1 MKIIPAID
9 LLNGRC
15 VRLFQGSYGTAKSY
29 SSSPLDQAKIFED
42 LGVKFLH
49 IVDLND
55 AQNGSME
62 HIKVVET
69 ICKKTKLSVDFGGGI
84 RNVKQIQAALDAGCK
99 MVNLG
104 TLLTEKTEDSARLIQ
119 QFGADKLICAFDSE
133 NERVKIKGWT
143 EKSRFSV
150 LEIIHSLVGK
160 GFTNFTVTDISR
172 DGTLTSPSVEL
183 YQKILAEFPLINL
196 RASGGVSS
204 ETDLI
209 QLKELGCEGTIVG
222 KAYYEGFI
230 SLASLINSN
239 NFQ

>member
-9 LLNGRC
+9 LLNGKC
-15 VRLFQGSYGTAKSY
+15 VRLYQGKYGTAKAY
-29 SSSPLDQAKIFED
+29 TSSPLDQAKLFEET
-42 LGVKFLH
+42 GVKYLH
-49 IVDLND
+49 IVDLD
-55 AQNGSME
+55 GAKKGSME
-62 HIKVVET
+62 HLKIVES
-69 ICKKTKLSVDFGGGI
+69 ICKATKLSVDFGGGI
-84 RNVKQIQAALDAGCK
+84 RTANQIQAAMDAGCK

-104 TLLTEKTEDSARLIQ
+104 TLLAENIEDSSCLIQ
-119 QFGADKLICAFDSE
+119 QFGADKLICAIDSE
-133 NERVKIKGWT
+133 YERVKTKGWT
-143 EKSRFSV
+143 EKSSFSV
-150 LEIIHSLVGK
+150 FEIILSLVDK

-183 YQKILAEFPLINL
+183 YQKILAEFPQINL

-209 QLKELGCEGTIVG
+209 QLKKLGCEGTIVG

-230 SLASLINSN
+230 SLESLLKSN